1 MSFVHVTDPYA
12 SEDSSAQQ
20 ASQPILQHNTTQ
32 YALPPLSQQSSPQYI
47 DVAASS
53 LKAMIDPNLE
63 SAQDTLSKDDG
74 STLQPDGA
82 MPSVTD
88 VADAENINE
97 TIMKAL
103 RNTDE
108 QVKGL

>member
-1 MSFVHVTDPYA
+1 M
-12 SEDSSAQQ
+12 
-20 ASQPILQHNTTQ
+20 LQHLSTQ
-32 YALPPLSQQSSPQYI
+32 YGLPPLSQQSSPQYI

-63 SAQDTLSKDDG
+63 SGQDTLAKDDN
-74 STLQPDGA
+74 STLQPDGTI
-82 MPSVTD
+82 PSASDTV
-88 VADAENINE
+88 DAENINE